1 MSAQLT
7 ISDMGLRLIKAYEGF
22 HPAPRDLVS
31 GERIIGFGHRVIDD
45 ESDHIS
51 EDDAE
56 ALLKRDLEH
65 VEEFINSL
73 VHTSL
78 TQSQFDALCS
88 LIYSIGP
95 EAFLTSDIY
104 HSLNQG
110 HHIEAANGFDAWR
123 LSQIAGETYMVD
135 ALVRRRTA
143 EKALFLRPSRRLVPA
158 SRLQIPPQMD
168 PDVIPDSF
176 STWSREKEELQ
187 VVETAPVF
195 ETENAV
201 FTDHVE
207 ANDTLELEEE
217 RTSPIAEAA
226 ADVSAR
232 LDALMDEPAP
242 NDVDEDWPDTLVD
255 VPQDDNIVEF
265 HPPANDGADRLTTT
279 DEAGEPSSGLWVYV
293 IMALLGLAAAITG
306 IWLGLEGSASIFGQW
321 GPFVTFVS
329 IFIGALLFMAGAYY
343 VAKTLWKQ
351 NF

>member
-1 MSAQLT
+1 
-7 ISDMGLRLIKAYEGF
+7 MGLRLIKAYEGF
-22 HPAPRDLVS
+22 HPVPRDLVS

-45 ESDHIS
+45 ESDHIT
-51 EDDAE
+51 ENDAE

-110 HHIEAANGFDAWR
+110 HHIEAANGFDSWR
-123 LSQIAGETYMVD
+123 LGNIAGETYMVD

-143 EKALFLRPSRRLVPA
+143 EKALFLRPTRRLVPA

-176 STWSREKEELQ
+176 STWSKGKEDLQ

-195 ETENAV
+195 EDEAPETE
-201 FTDHVE
+201 E
-207 ANDTLELEEE
+207 TLELEDAQK
-217 RTSPIAEAA
+217 SPIAEAA

-232 LDALMDEPAP
+232 LDALMDEPVT

-255 VPQDDNIVEF
+255 VPQEDNVFEF
-265 HPPANDGADRLTTT
+265 HPPANDAADQLTTAE
-279 DEAGEPSSGLWVYV
+279 EAGEPSGGLWVYV
-293 IMALLGLAAAITG
+293 IMPLLGLAAAITG